1 MTTFIEYPLLIINL
15 LTRQKNSQN
24 QGPEYIIEIVSRM
37 RETPRPKKTP
47 TALAD
52 TSACRT

>member
-1 MTTFIEYPLLIINL
+1 MTTFIEYLFLIINL